1 MCTMV
6 FPCIFLLP
14 TLSLTLPL
22 QLSLHLPVPLPLHL
36 YFYPFASPG
45 STTIIAT
52 IASIIEKAIL
62 SCAQLFFLAINKW
75 YRTIL
80 QLTQPQVLMRAL
92 HNYYHYHNNLTS
104 ITSLHLPTTT
114 ATIAS
119 TRQLCPECQGS
130 QSLPLQHVKTYKCI
144 SKYNQTSPFKGLV
157 LGQVV
162 EEGRC
167 RLGEA
172 GPRGCL
178 ELFSE

>member
-1 MCTMV
+1 MCTIV

-22 QLSLHLPVPLPLHL
+22 QLSLHLPVPLHL

-52 IASIIEKAIL
+52 IASIIEKAIF
-62 SCAQLFFLAINKW
+62 SCAQLIFLAINKY

-92 HNYYHYHNNLTS
+92 HNYYDYHNNLTS
-104 ITSLHLPTTT
+104 ITSLTSASTTTT

-119 TRQLCPECQGS
+119 TRHLCLECQGS
-130 QSLPLQHVKTYKCI
+130 
-144 SKYNQTSPFKGLV
+144 SKLSW
-157 LGQVV
+157 
-162 EEGRC
+162 
-167 RLGEA
+167 
-172 GPRGCL
+172 
-178 ELFSE
+178 

>member
-45 STTIIAT
+45 STTIIPT
-52 IASIIEKAIL
+52 IAFIIEKAIL

-92 HNYYHYHNNLTS
+92 HNYYDYHNNLTS

-130 QSLPLQHVKTYKCI
+130 PI
-144 SKYNQTSPFKGLV
+144 SSIAT
-157 LGQVV
+157 
-162 EEGRC
+162 R
-167 RLGEA
+167 
-172 GPRGCL
+172 
-178 ELFSE
+178 